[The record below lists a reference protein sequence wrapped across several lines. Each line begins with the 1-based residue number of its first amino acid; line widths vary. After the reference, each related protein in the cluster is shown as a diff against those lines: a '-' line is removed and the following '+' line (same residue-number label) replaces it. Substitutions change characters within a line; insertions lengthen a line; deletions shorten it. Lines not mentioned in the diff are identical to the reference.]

1 MSEGASDKGGFGNGF
16 ALGIGLGV
24 VQMFVT
30 LFIVQ
35 ATNDPK
41 ALFVGTMFFGL
52 IQLIYVV
59 PLYVFL
65 RRHQPSSATGLAVA
79 ACLIALIS
87 VSCAKAMR

>member
-1 MSEGASDKGGFGNGF
+1 VREDASDKGSFGNGF

-24 VQMFVT
+24 VQTFVT
-30 LFIVQ
+30 WCIVW
-35 ATNDPK
+35 ATNN
-41 ALFVGTMFFGL
+41 LQVIVVGMMFFGL

-65 RRHQPSSATGLAVA
+65 RRRESPAAIGLAIA

-87 VSCAKAMR
+87 VSCAKIMR